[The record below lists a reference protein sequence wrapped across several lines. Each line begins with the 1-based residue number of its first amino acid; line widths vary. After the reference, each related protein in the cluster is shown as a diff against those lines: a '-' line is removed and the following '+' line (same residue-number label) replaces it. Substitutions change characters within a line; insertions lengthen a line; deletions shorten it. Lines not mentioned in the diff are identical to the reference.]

1 MATVDEAIENMK
13 PTPAAAKPPEKRDYV
28 VFLKGASADD
38 RNPVWIQVGKA
49 TATTR
54 EEALEHIVESLD
66 TDERDGP
73 FMCIAARYC
82 VPVSPVV
89 EPPPPPRRVWK

>member
-1 MATVDEAIENMK
+1 MATTEANVTSTTK
-13 PTPAAAKPPEKRDYV
+13 APTEKRDYV
-28 VFLKGASADD
+28 VFLKGAPADD
-38 RNPVWIQVGKA
+38 HNEIWISVGKA
-49 TATTR
+49 TTTTR
-54 EEALEHIVESLD
+54 EEALEHVVESLD
-66 TDERDGP
+66 ADERDGP